1 MLVACEDATVCCDN
15 YVNVACSQDAFA
27 GCGTGDFVASQSECE
42 EYGIS
47 ACPGCSLPLRT
58 DKTGTNRP
66 QGCFTYDG
74 ELAGRRGDPK
84 AFLGQKHAV
93 SARTSR
99 SLGCGLKRRASQLRR
114 HRRHAVPPGRPSSAA
129 WLGLGLE

>member
-1 MLVACEDATVCCDN
+1 MGRWQRG
-15 YVNVACSQDAFA
+15 QD
-27 GCGTGDFVASQSECE
+27 GEGRSPSSSGEL
-42 EYGIS
+42 GIET
-47 ACPGCSLPLRT
+47 AERAVG
-58 DKTGTNRP
+58 G
-66 QGCFTYDG
+66 TYDG

-84 AFLGQKHAV
+84 AFLGQRHAV

-129 WLGLGLE
+129 WLGLGSGLGLG